1 MKPHAARRS
10 SAPAGRVAASLV
22 SFWRLH
28 VQHKKQILGLAV
40 LAACGGYASNGV
52 AQTTS
57 GNNRDIEELL
67 VFGTQGARESATA
80 SRLDLTL
87 LETPATVDIID
98 GDAIRARIDTNLLEA
113 VTRSAGFTNE
123 SNPGNGNSSIAA
135 RGFNGQGSVTKL
147 YDGTSYFTAAE
158 TITFPFD
165 TWGVEQV
172 EVLKGPSSVL
182 YGEGGIGGAINI
194 IPRRPQRE
202 RAGDVR
208 VIMGQDSTA
217 FVGLDYTAGLGDS
230 AAFRVDYS
238 NSQSDNWVRDGESE
252 SEMLSLALTW
262 DVTDDLEL
270 SARYDMGDQKPM
282 RYFGIP
288 VVNGDFFEPFLESN
302 FNVGDSDVHYE
313 DDSVRLKADWQASDT
328 VSLQAELYRLSTERV
343 WKNSEYYFY
352 DDTAQLLERYDP
364 LMIGHDMDHTG
375 ARANLL
381 FAPSSAVT
389 ASVGVELN
397 DISFARPTN
406 FGPGNPNPID
416 FDNDFQVVDPFNFQP
431 GLLADLTDASYVPDN
446 ESDVTQRAVFGEA
459 QFHATDRFAVV
470 AALRWDDYDTF
481 YQRVGR
487 APVDQQVDSLT
498 GRVGLVFDIDADTA
512 FYAQYGTGATHP
524 GSSVVTASAINAQA
538 DMIESEQL
546 EVGIKHQVTDTGLSF
561 NLAVFD
567 ITKNN
572 LVEDDPTSGNPNDLL
587 LIPEQTSTGIEVG
600 FTLAVSDSFQVY
612 GNLAALDAETDTGET
627 PLFVP
632 EETMNAGVVW
642 SVSEAVRLLADVRYV
657 GERFDS
663 SIPIPAYT
671 VVDASV
677 RFDASNNVGLT
688 VKAENLFDALYA
700 TANYYSDTWFV
711 GRPRTMSVAF
721 DYRF

>member
-1 MKPHAARRS
+1 VSTVCRAA
-10 SAPAGRVAASLV
+10 AGLCFTAETPL
-22 SFWRLH
+22 
-28 VQHKKQILGLAV
+28 QHQKKVLSLAV
-40 LAACGGYASNGV
+40 LTACGGYASPGS
-52 AQTTS
+52 AQVTGGADRT
-57 GNNRDIEELL
+57 IEELL
-67 VFGTQGARESATA
+67 VFGTQGARESATG

-87 LETPATVDIID
+87 LETPATVDVID
-98 GDAIRARIDTNLLEA
+98 GEAMRARVDLSVLQA

-135 RGFNGQGSVTKL
+135 RGFDGQGSVTKL
-147 YDGTSYFTAAE
+147 YDGTNYFTSAG

-165 TWGVEQV
+165 TWGVERI

-202 RAGDVR
+202 RSGDVR

-230 AAFRVDYS
+230 TAFRIDYS
-238 NSQSDNWVRDGESE
+238 NSQSDNWVRDGESDA
-252 SEMLSLALTW
+252 EMLSLALDW
-262 DVTDDLEL
+262 DVTDDLQL
-270 SARYDMGDQKPM
+270 AARYDRGEQNPM

-288 VVNGDFFEPFLESN
+288 VVNGDFFEPFVEAN
-302 FNVGDSDVHYE
+302 FNVADSELRFE
-313 DDSVRLKADWQASDT
+313 DDSVRLKADWQATDT
-328 VSLQAELYRLSTERV
+328 VSLQAELYRLSTERF

-352 DDTAQLLERYDP
+352 DDTSRLLERWDP
-364 LMIGHDMDHTG
+364 LVLGHNMDHDG
-375 ARANLL
+375 ARANLV
-381 FAPSSAVT
+381 FAAANGIR
-389 ASVGVELN
+389 ASVGIEIN
-397 DISFARPTN
+397 DISFDRPTN
-406 FGPGNPNPID
+406 FGPGNPDPVD
-416 FDNDFQVVDPFNFQP
+416 FDTDFQVLDPFNFQP
-431 GLLADLTDASYVPDN
+431 GVLADITDALYVADN

-459 QFHATDRFAVV
+459 QFHPTDRFAIV
-470 AALRWDDYDTF
+470 AALRFDDYDTF

-487 APVDQQVDSLT
+487 APIDQQVDSLT
-498 GRVGLVFDIDADTA
+498 GRIGVVYDVADDTA
-512 FYAQYGTGATHP
+512 WYAQYGTGATHP
-524 GSSVVTASAINAQA
+524 GSSVVTAAAISEEA

-546 EVGIKHQVTDTGLSF
+546 EIGIKHQVAGTGLSF
-561 NLAVFD
+561 NLALFD
-567 ITKNN
+567 IVKNN
-572 LVEDDPTSGNPNDLL
+572 LVEDDPTSGDPNDLL

-600 FTLAVSDSFQVY
+600 FTLAVSDALHVY
-612 GNLAALDAETDTGET
+612 GNLAALDAQTDTGET

-642 SVSEAVRLLADVRYV
+642 NVADAVRLLADVRYV

-677 RFDASNNVGLT
+677 RFDAANNIGLT
-688 VKAENLFDALYA
+688 FKAENLFDELYA
-700 TANYYSDTWFV
+700 TSNYYSDTWLV
-711 GRPRTMSVAF
+711 GKPRTMSVAF